1 MIAQGSDSAM
11 DTRDKDI
18 VENAASTG
26 HFNRLGDALKAAGLV
41 NTYKG
46 PGPFTLFAPTDEAFE
61 KIPPGALRRLL
72 EDKAKLAAIIN
83 FHVIPGAKLM
93 RDLEASDSRSCQGGT
108 LTIAAGE
115 TGFTVNGAKLG
126 RNPIEAS
133 NGVIHAIDE
142 VMMPESTQ

>member
-1 MIAQGSDSAM
+1 M

-18 VENAASTG
+18 VDNAARTG
-26 HFNRLGDALKAAGLV
+26 HFNWLGDALKAAGLV
-41 NTYKG
+41 STFKG

-83 FHVIPGAKLM
+83 FHVVPGAMLM
-93 RDLEASDSRSCQGGT
+93 RDLEASDSRSRQGGT
-108 LTIAAGE
+108 LTIAAGQ
-115 TGFTVNGAKLG
+115 TGFTVNGARLG

>member
-1 MIAQGSDSAM
+1 M
-11 DTRDKDI
+11 DTRKKDI
-18 VENAASTG
+18 VDNAASAG

-46 PGPFTLFAPTDEAFE
+46 DGPFMFFAPTDEAFE

-83 FHVIPGAKLM
+83 FHVIRGATTIQ
-93 RDLEASDSRSCQGGT
+93 DLAATESRSCQGGT
-108 LTIAAGE
+108 LSIAATE

-126 RNPIEAS
+126 RHPIEAS
-133 NGVIHAIDE
+133 NGVIHTIDQ